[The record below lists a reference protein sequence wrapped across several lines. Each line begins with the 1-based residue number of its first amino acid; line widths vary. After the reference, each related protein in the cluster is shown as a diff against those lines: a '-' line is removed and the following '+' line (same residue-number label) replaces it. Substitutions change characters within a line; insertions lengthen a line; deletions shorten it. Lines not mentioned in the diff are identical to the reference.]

1 MLFIFQFILSKKASM
16 CKITVTFCVERNMCA
31 RVLIFLNI
39 LLTPRSALKSMKG
52 ERISSDIRNV
62 RAHDLRSND
71 LRTKNIII
79 LRAS

>member
-1 MLFIFQFILSKKASM
+1 M
-16 CKITVTFCVERNMCA
+16 CEISNTVCTERNTRMRA
-31 RVLIFLNI
+31 RPDFLKYF
-39 LLTPRSALKSMKG
+39 TYSAECLKSMKS